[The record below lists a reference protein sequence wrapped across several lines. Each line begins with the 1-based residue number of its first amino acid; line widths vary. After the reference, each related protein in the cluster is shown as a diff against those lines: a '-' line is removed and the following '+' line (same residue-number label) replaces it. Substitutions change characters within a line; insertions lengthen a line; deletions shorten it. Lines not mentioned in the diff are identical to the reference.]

1 MAHTSVSASQGTTAT
16 ASVALVRSYSIYQFY
31 LLRISK
37 FVSESISVIS
47 NYGGVTCTDC
57 FLFFFIIPF
66 YTFFSSYSILYGTL
80 WKMDVMAKLIQT
92 MS

>member
-16 ASVALVRSYSIYQFY
+16 ASVALVRSYLIDQFY

-37 FVSESISVIS
+37 LVPKSISVIT
-47 NYGGVTCTDC
+47 NYGGVTCTDW
-57 FLFFFIIPF
+57 FLLFIIPF
-66 YTFFSSYSILYGTL
+66 YKKKNSYSILYGTL
-80 WKMDVMAKLIQT
+80 WNMDVIVKLTRT